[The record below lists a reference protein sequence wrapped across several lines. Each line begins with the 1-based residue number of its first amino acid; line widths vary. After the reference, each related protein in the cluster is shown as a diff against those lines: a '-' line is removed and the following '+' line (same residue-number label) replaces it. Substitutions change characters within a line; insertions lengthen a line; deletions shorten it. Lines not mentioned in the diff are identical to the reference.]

1 MKTSHKLA
9 GAALLAAL
17 GLGLAAPSMTKAAP
31 TYADAKTGAGEGKIN
46 FTTDTST
53 NPTNL
58 PPGQST
64 GTPMTEPTQNSNPGP
79 LKIVSVT
86 NMDFDTHKIV
96 ANDTDKS
103 YDALPF
109 TDPGTKQTTAHF
121 IRFQDIRAD
130 AATTN
135 NWWTVTGEMT
145 KQFQNTAGQ
154 TLDGATLDY
163 KKISLVTGTNAATK
177 PVAPATATQTL
188 SLNNPVPF
196 YTNREAGKGFGVF
209 ELMFDNN
216 ANAQAGTYDGITLN
230 VPGTNVLKATE
241 YKAEI
246 TWTIA
251 EVI

>member
-31 TYADAKTGAGEGKIN
+31 GYPDAKTGVGEGKIK
-46 FTTDTST
+46 FTTDDST

-64 GTPMTEPTQNSNPGP
+64 GTPMTEPTQNPNPGP

-109 TDPGTKQTTAHF
+109 TDPGTGQTTAHF

-135 NWWTVTGEMT
+135 NWWTVKAKMT
-145 KQFQNTAGQ
+145 KQFTNANNQELT
-154 TLDGATLDY
+154 GATLDY
-163 KKISLVTGTNAATK
+163 KDITLVTGTNAATK
-177 PVAPATATQTL
+177 PLAPATSTQTL
-188 SLNNPVPF
+188 ALNAEKEF

-209 ELMFDNN
+209 ELMFDDN

-230 VPGTNVLKATE
+230 VPGTNVLKASE